1 MRMKLWMLK
10 KTEGNYNVISYA
22 FMPQF
27 IFELFTLVSY
37 AVANECDCFDLQYYR
52 SCRHECTE

>member
-1 MRMKLWMLK
+1 MNVK

-22 FMPQF
+22 FMPQS
-27 IFELFTLVSY
+27 IFELLTLVSY